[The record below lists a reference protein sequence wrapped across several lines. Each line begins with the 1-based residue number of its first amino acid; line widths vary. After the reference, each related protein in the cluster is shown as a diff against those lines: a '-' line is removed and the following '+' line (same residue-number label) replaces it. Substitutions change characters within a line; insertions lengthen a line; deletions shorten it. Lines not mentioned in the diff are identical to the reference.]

1 MYKRCGYKREQGEG
15 RQKRRRR
22 SREGQVQRTPRIIEN
37 TRAGRAV
44 NFCYPC
50 SSWNYWKCPRMK
62 LLSDTSFTQERKQDA
77 PLNLFCKT
85 IAQLPLLLFPPFLLF
100 LLEEAATS
108 KRLIDQIAVISNSN
122 SYKYNARRTCNNPLT
137 SDNTSTDC
145 HIVFVWIWT
154 RWIKNYLRL
163 CNYFLQ
169 RNLNVLES
177 WILLVQF
184 HGIGKNRK
192 SSPLLSSQDGF
203 DSRIPSCQSVP
214 SRDRATSYVT
224 AINHR
229 SINNRPL

>member
-154 RWIKNYLRL
+154 RWIKNYL
-163 CNYFLQ
+163 
-169 RNLNVLES
+169 S
-177 WILLVQF
+177 SIVQF
-184 HGIGKNRK
+184 FSSEKLKRSRILNPFGPIPRNRKNRK
-192 SSPLLSSQDGF
+192 ESKIFSSSLLSRWLRLAYSKLSECPVQG
-203 DSRIPSCQSVP
+203 SGHELRNS
-214 SRDRATSYVT
+214 
-224 AINHR
+224 N
-229 SINNRPL
+229 